1 MAEQTGFF
9 AEFGAFLGSASQAA
23 SETIASVR
31 ALDRQLN
38 TDEGDFMQTI
48 SAPSGGEDTGQA
60 AGGLDMQTLLLI
72 GGAVVIGIF
81 AFRAFK

>member
-9 AEFGAFLGSASQAA
+9 AEFGAFLTDASQAA

-31 ALDRQLN
+31 ELDRQLN

-48 SAPSGGEDTGQA
+48 SAPSGGEDSGQP

-72 GGAVVIGIF
+72 GGAVVVGIV
-81 AFRAFK
+81 AFNALK